1 MRAGERIGQGNTA
14 DVFEWGA
21 HEVLKLFHERHW
33 AMEEARNAER
43 IGGLGLRTP
52 RFGGVIEYEGRLGI
66 VYERVDGSTMLRS
79 IEPNEASVARN
90 ARLMASLQVE
100 IQSVEHSF
108 EPNLI
113 EELTRKIKAAPCL
126 ADVQKEALLRLAGTM
141 PVGRSLCHYDF
152 HPDNIIMSPG
162 GPVVIDWMNVLVG
175 DPAADAAR
183 TAMMFQSTAVPP
195 GAPAWLTEGNYRQ
208 SFYREYMDEYRS
220 LTGIAQ
226 EALESWMLPTLA
238 ARIVE
243 MRAGWQTEIWIR
255 VEDGMKRLAGV

>member
-33 AMEEARNAER
+33 AMEEALNAER
-43 IGGLGLRTP
+43 IDGLGLRTP
-52 RFGGVIEYEGRLGI
+52 AFGGVIEYEGRLGI
-66 VYERVDGSTMLRS
+66 VYERVDGRTMLRS
-79 IEPNEASVARN
+79 IEPNEASIARN
-90 ARLMASLQVE
+90 ARLMAALQVE

-113 EELTRKIKAAPCL
+113 EELKRKIKAAPCL
-126 ADVQKEALLRLAGTM
+126 TDVQKEALLRLAGTM

-152 HPDNIIMSPG
+152 HPDNIVMSPG

-175 DPAADAAR
+175 DPVADAAR

-195 GAPAWLTEGNYRQ
+195 GAPAWLAEGNYRLL
-208 SFYREYMDEYRS
+208 FYREYMDEYRS

-226 EALESWMLPTLA
+226 EALEGWMLPTLA

-243 MRAGWQTEIWIR
+243 MKGDWQTEIRIR
-255 VEDGMKRLAGV
+255 VEDGLKRLAGV